1 MSAATAKIRAM
12 TSTRAKGPGLREL
25 TRRTVR
31 AQIAE
36 RAIALFIAHGF
47 EETTVE
53 QIATEVGM
61 SARSVFRYFDTKED
75 MVVGSMRESG
85 VRLADALADRPADED
100 PWQALRGALS
110 VLLSVMAEDREGAL
124 ARARMFASTPSLRA
138 ARQQKHAQWRELL
151 LPGMLARLGDGP
163 RETREL
169 RAAAITTAVLG
180 CFDVSVTQWSEAG
193 GTGSLENLLD
203 AAITA
208 VRG

>member
-1 MSAATAKIRAM
+1 M
-12 TSTRAKGPGLREL
+12 TSSRSRGSGLREL
-25 TRRTVR
+25 TRKTVR

-36 RAIALFIAHGF
+36 QAIALFITQGF

-75 MVVGSMRESG
+75 MVVGSMQESG
-85 VRLADALADRPADED
+85 ARLARMVADRPAEED
-100 PWQALRGALS
+100 PWQALRGALGV
-110 VLLSVMAEDREGAL
+110 VLGAIAEDRDGAL

-151 LPGMLARLGDGP
+151 VPCILPRLDGP
-163 RETREL
+163 EETRGL

-180 CFDVSVTQWSEAG
+180 CVDVSITEWSEAG
-193 GTGSLENLLD
+193 GTGSIEELLD
-203 AAITA
+203 IAIAA

>member
-1 MSAATAKIRAM
+1 M
-12 TSTRAKGPGLREL
+12 TSTRARGSGLREL

-36 RAIALFIAHGF
+36 RAIALFIAQGF

-75 MVVGSMRESG
+75 MVVGSMQESG
-85 VRLADALADRPADED
+85 ARLADALADRPADED
-100 PWQALRGALS
+100 AWQALRGALS
-110 VLLSVMAEDREGAL
+110 VLLAAIEEDRESAL
-124 ARARMFASTPSLRA
+124 ARARMVARTPSRRA

-151 LPGMLARLGDGP
+151 VPGVLARLEGGTQED
-163 RETREL
+163 REL

-180 CFDVSVTQWSEAG
+180 CLDVSVTRWSETG
-193 GTGSLENLLD
+193 GTGSVEELLD
-203 AAITA
+203 AAIAA
-208 VRG
+208 VRT

>member
-1 MSAATAKIRAM
+1 M
-12 TSTRAKGPGLREL
+12 TSTRARGSGLREL

-36 RAIALFIAHGF
+36 RAIALFIAQGF

-75 MVVGSMRESG
+75 MVVGSMQESG
-85 VRLADALADRPADED
+85 ARLADALADRPAEED
-100 PWQALRGALS
+100 AWQALRGALA
-110 VLLSVMAEDREGAL
+110 VLLAAIEEDREGAL

-151 LPGMLARLGDGP
+151 VPVVLARLDGGP
-163 RETREL
+163 QETREL

-180 CFDVSVTQWSEAG
+180 CLDLAITRWSEEG
-193 GTGSLENLLD
+193 GTGSVEDLLD
-203 AAITA
+203 AAISA
-208 VRG
+208 VRM

>member
-1 MSAATAKIRAM
+1 M
-12 TSTRAKGPGLREL
+12 TSTGARGSGLREL

-36 RAIALFIAHGF
+36 RAVALFIAQGF

-75 MVVGSMRESG
+75 MVVGSMQESG
-85 VRLADALADRPADED
+85 ARLAEALAERPADEG
-100 PWQALRGALS
+100 PWQALRGALA
-110 VLLSVMAEDREGAL
+110 VLLAKIAEDREGAL
-124 ARARMFASTPSLRA
+124 AMARMFASTPALRA

-151 LPGMLARLGDGP
+151 VPGMLARLHGGP
-163 RETREL
+163 EETREL

-180 CFDVSVTQWSEAG
+180 CFDVSITRWSEG
-193 GTGSLENLLD
+193 GGKGALEDLLD
-203 AAITA
+203 IAITA
-208 VRG
+208 VRE

>member
-1 MSAATAKIRAM
+1 M
-12 TSTRAKGPGLREL
+12 TSTRAKGSGLREL

-36 RAIALFIAHGF
+36 RAVALFIAQGF

-53 QIATEVGM
+53 QIASEVGM

-75 MVVGSMRESG
+75 MVVGSMQESG
-85 VRLADALADRPADED
+85 ARLADALAARPADED

-110 VLLSVMAEDREGAL
+110 VLLAGMAENRDGAM
-124 ARARMFASTPSLRA
+124 ARARMFAGTPSLRA

-151 LPGMLARLGDGP
+151 VPGVLARLDGGP
-163 RETREL
+163 AETREL

-180 CFDVSVTQWSEAG
+180 CLEVSVTRWSEAG
-193 GTGSLENLLD
+193 GTGSIEDLLD
-203 AAITA
+203 AAIMA